1 MWYHDFANYELT
13 QGKGLNMERFLDYIL
28 NKLGKVLEPM
38 TANEQAKFF
47 INIGTAAVF
56 IILLLIIYNQY
67 VEIQSYKNLIIS
79 REEKLENFLAQL
91 QDDLTIIKYAI
102 EGDIKDKSQTEI
114 IKAIDKY
121 FTERRIIKQ
130 K

>member
-102 EGDIKDKSQTEI
+102 EDDIKDKSQTEI

>member
-1 MWYHDFANYELT
+1 
-13 QGKGLNMERFLDYIL
+13 MERFLDYIL